1 MYLLLCL
8 FSSAMAV
15 LALSSWA
22 AKQGSGFAV
31 DELTGQL
38 TGIGDYR
45 RAVVQ
50 AGAAAIGILVAI
62 LLSNIDY
69 RSLVNVWPVHV
80 VLTWGL
86 VLPTLI
92 IRNVT
97 IGPLTIG
104 YNAGDT
110 DNYSWYKLGGF
121 TLQPTELAKISFI
134 LTFAMHL
141 NNVRTRLNEPKE
153 LGKLLLHLAVPILI
167 IHVQGDDGTA
177 IIYAIIGCCMMF
189 AAGLSWKYIL
199 GAVSA
204 AAVAMAT
211 AFAFFSDK
219 IGKGYQWYRILAV
232 IDPDN
237 KTGWAP
243 SETIWKNIIYQQ
255 QRGEIALGS
264 GGIFGNGLF
273 GGSYYSVPNAHND
286 FILSWIG
293 NAAGFVGCCVVL
305 GVLFA
310 LVIKTF
316 LTGARSE
323 DLLGTFICAGIG
335 GALLAQIAVNVGMN
349 LLKMDSTL
357 NVNAVCEGIRDVF
370 RAGAKLSADD
380 AEVYYLRY
388 MNYVLPEKARA
399 YEEQFLADFAK
410 SNRSYARTPSGVTY
424 AVEVLGDQEQIPVSD
439 RDSVALRYIIRT
451 ADGADVYSSYERRDT
466 LRTSLGSLNKGMKE
480 SVKLIG
486 KGGKINAWM
495 PSAVAYGS
503 AGDKE
508 LGIRP
513 NATLYYEIE
522 LVDLDKY
529 TNWSRR
535 NNLRR

>member
-1 MYLLLCL
+1 MENIRRYFKRTDKTYLLLCI
-8 FSSAMAV
+8 FSSVMAV
-15 LALSSWA
+15 TALSSWA
-22 AKQGSGFAV
+22 AKQGNGFAV
-31 DELTGQL
+31 DEITGQI
-38 TGIGDYR
+38 TGLGDYR
-45 RAVVQ
+45 RAAVQ
-50 AGAAAIGILVAI
+50 AGAALIGLVIAV

-69 RSLVNVWPVHV
+69 RSLVKVWPVHV
-80 VLTWGL
+80 ALTWGM
-86 VLPTLI
+86 VLPTLVL
-92 IRNVT
+92 RNVS

-189 AAGLSWKYIL
+189 AAGLS
-199 GAVSA
+199 
-204 AAVAMAT
+204 
-211 AFAFFSDK
+211 
-219 IGKGYQWYRILAV
+219 GKGYQWYRILAV
-232 IDPDN
+232 IDPNN

-349 LLKMDSTL
+349 L
-357 NVNAVCEGIRDVF
+357 R
-370 RAGAKLSADD
+370 
-380 AEVYYLRY
+380 
-388 MNYVLPEKARA
+388 VLPVI
-399 YEEQFLADFAK
+399 
-410 SNRSYARTPSGVTY
+410 GVTLPFY
-424 AVEVLGDQEQIPVSD
+424 
-439 RDSVALRYIIRT
+439 
-451 ADGADVYSSYERRDT
+451 
-466 LRTSLGSLNKGMKE
+466 
-480 SVKLIG
+480 
-486 KGGKINAWM
+486 
-495 PSAVAYGS
+495 S
-503 AGDKE
+503 AGGSSV
-508 LGIRP
+508 LM
-513 NATLYYEIE
+513 LYICVG
-522 LVDLDKY
+522 LVLSVY
-529 TNWSRR
+529 THNTKK
-535 NNLRR
+535 LFG